1 MKMIYKSTEGGL
13 VTVDEI
19 VESCWINLV
28 DPAPEEIAALQSQ
41 LNIPPDFLTYPLDL
55 DERPRTEKED
65 NTILIILRVPYYQGE
80 AADIPYT
87 TIPLGIILTEH
98 HIITV
103 CRAQNGVI
111 SDLLSRRI
119 KGLSTGKRYRLV
131 LQIFLGVTMRYLS
144 YLREINRTVEMLE
157 DKLQLSMRNR
167 ELQELLKYQ
176 KSLTYFTTAL
186 KSNEL
191 MMERLHRSQLFKIYP
206 DDEELLEDVLTENQ
220 QAIEMTNI
228 ATSILSQMMD
238 AFASIISNNLNVVMK
253 FLTSFTIILT
263 FPTMVASFYGMNVA
277 LPFQEWPTAFW
288 IVLAIALTMSL
299 SVAVV
304 FWRRDWF

>member
-1 MKMIYKSTEGGL
+1 MVYKSTEGGL

-19 VESCWINLV
+19 VENCWINLV
-28 DPAPEEIAALQSQ
+28 DPAPEEIAELQSQ
-41 LNIPPDFLTYPLDL
+41 LSIPLDFLTYPLDL

-111 SDLLSRRI
+111 SDLLGRRI

-131 LQIFLGVTMRYLS
+131 LQIFLGVAMRYLS
-144 YLREINRTVEMLE
+144 YLREINRTVELLE
-157 DKLQLSMRNR
+157 DRLQLSMRNR

-191 MMERLHRSQLFKIYP
+191 MMERLHRSQLFRIYP
-206 DDEELLEDVLTENQ
+206 DDEDLLQDVLTENQ

-228 ATSILSQMMD
+228 AASILSQMMD

-263 FPTMVASFYGMNVA
+263 FPIMLASFYGMNVA
-277 LPFQEWPTAFW
+277 LPFQEAPDAFW
-288 IVLAIALTMSL
+288 IVLAIALGLSL
-299 SVAVV
+299 SVAAI

>member
-131 LQIFLGVTMRYLS
+131 LQIFLGVAMRYLS

-206 DDEELLEDVLTENQ
+206 DDEDLLEDVLTENQ

-228 ATSILSQMMD
+228 AASILSQMMD

-263 FPTMVASFYGMNVA
+263 FPVMVASFYGMNVA
-277 LPFQEWPTAFW
+277 LPFQEWPAAFW
-288 IVLAIALTMSL
+288 IILAIALTMSL

>member
-19 VESCWINLV
+19 VEGCWINLV
-28 DPAPEEIAALQSQ
+28 NPAPEEITELQSR
-41 LNIPPDFLTYPLDL
+41 LNIPADFLTYPLDA

-65 NTILIILRVPYYQGE
+65 NAILIILRVPYYQGE
-80 AADIPYT
+80 SADIPYT
-87 TIPLGIILTEH
+87 TVPLGIILTEQ
-98 HIITV
+98 HIITI

-131 LQIFLGVTMRYLS
+131 LQIFLGVAMRYLS
-144 YLREINRTVEMLE
+144 YLREINRTVEALE
-157 DKLQLSMRNR
+157 DRLQLSMRNR

-191 MMERLHRSQLFKIYP
+191 MMERLHRSQLFRIYP
-206 DDEELLEDVLTENQ
+206 DDEDLLEDVLTENQ

-228 ATSILSQMMD
+228 AASILSQMMD

-263 FPTMVASFYGMNVA
+263 FPIMMASFYGMNVA
-277 LPFQEWPTAFW
+277 LPLQEMSSAFW
-288 IVLAIALTMSL
+288 IIMAISLGLSL

>member
-1 MKMIYKSTEGGL
+1 MKTIYKSTEGGL
-13 VTVDEI
+13 VTVNEI

-80 AADIPYT
+80 TADIPYT
-87 TIPLGIILTEH
+87 TMPLGIILTEH

-111 SDLLSRRI
+111 SDLLGRRI

-131 LQIFLGVTMRYLS
+131 LQIFLGVATRYLS

-157 DKLQLSMRNR
+157 DRLQLSMRNR

-191 MMERLHRSQLFKIYP
+191 MMERLHRSQLFRIYP

-228 ATSILSQMMD
+228 AASILSQMMD

-263 FPTMVASFYGMNVA
+263 FPTMVAGFYGMNVA
-277 LPFQEWPTAFW
+277 LPFQEWPAAFW
-288 IVLAIALTMSL
+288 IILAISLAMSL